1 MDTSSSGHQ
10 LLIQPAHI
18 YKADDEDCTTHHTRK
33 RTLAIATLIST
44 RTMIRV
50 STTSNANTVQCLGEG
65 HQGEGRGSKGEGR
78 QKWEV
83 WKGGRGGVK
92 GGGGGVMK
100 GGEGRS
106 DRRRGRGR
114 SEGRS
119 DGKRGRGSGVGRGMG
134 GGGGEVGRRD
144 T

>member
-44 RTMIRV
+44 RAVTRV

-65 HQGEGRGSKGEGR
+65 HQGEGRGGKWEGR

-83 WKGGRGGVK
+83 WKEGRGGVMGGGGGVI
-92 GGGGGVMK
+92 GGGGGVME

-106 DRRRGRGR
+106 EGRRGRGDER
-114 SEGRS
+114 R
-119 DGKRGRGSGVGRGMG
+119 
-134 GGGGEVGRRD
+134 GGEE
-144 T
+144 